1 MRWRIWEARAGEM
14 RGFLEAVR
22 EVLDEGEEEREEE
35 VAEVTSEV
43 VVSRATPAREGR
55 AIVRAARMLGIGRER
70 ALFLCRA

>member
-1 MRWRIWEARAGEM
+1 M
-14 RGFLEAVR
+14 RGFFEVVRELEFEEEEEAVA
-22 EVLDEGEEEREEE
+22 D
-35 VAEVTSEV
+35 VTSEV

>member
-1 MRWRIWEARAGEM
+1 VRWRIWEARAGVM
-14 RGFLEAVR
+14 RGFLEVVR
-22 EVLDEGEEEREEE
+22 ELEEEDGDEEE

>member
-1 MRWRIWEARAGEM
+1 
-14 RGFLEAVR
+14 
-22 EVLDEGEEEREEE
+22 

-70 ALFLCRA
+70 ALLRWRA

>member
-1 MRWRIWEARAGEM
+1 M
-14 RGFLEAVR
+14 RGLAFEVVGRELLAVA
-22 EVLDEGEEEREEE
+22 
-35 VAEVTSEV
+35 VALVTSEV